1 MTDIDKFIEF
11 QEIAGK
17 LKHLKRTGWLMR
29 GIENCETVASH
40 SWRMAVMALQKEA
53 ELEKLGV
60 DVNHIICMCLLHD
73 VSEAVVGDI
82 VPEQHQTDEK
92 KISKQEKHLL
102 EIKAVENLADK
113 YNFPKLKTIFSEYEE
128 QKTLEAV
135 VVKNLDKLDM
145 LLQAYEYIKKYPEMS
160 KLSEFMEYNEK
171 NITLPVF
178 LPELKEIKSRQTEH
192 SAQKNSFIDFQI
204 LMGRLKHLERSGPKM
219 YEIKHCETVA
229 SHCFRTALMALYLET
244 DLSEQNIDVNKVIKM
259 ALIHDAGEAI
269 IGDIVPT
276 KWQKGKKISK
286 PEKHKKE
293 LEAIISMSERFDV
306 PFVWQTFNDI
316 EQRKTLE
323 ASMVKDLDIFE
334 CVQQAYEYIKI
345 YPEKAILREYIPYH
359 QPRIKSGLVQNLI
372 VGIKHKQD
380 TFLTLKNLPTFYKQG
395 SR

>member
-1 MTDIDKFIEF
+1 MAVKKIRKIK
-11 QEIAGK
+11 G
-17 LKHLKRTGWLMR
+17 
-29 GIENCETVASH
+29 N
-40 SWRMAVMALQKEA
+40 RMAGVLMPVSALPSA
-53 ELEKLGV
+53 EGIGTLGKGAYDFVDWLEKAGMHLWQV
-60 DVNHIICMCLLHD
+60 LPLLPTGF
-73 VSEAVVGDI
+73 GDS
-82 VPEQHQTDEK
+82 PYQ
-92 KISKQEKHLL
+92 SYASNAL
-102 EIKAVENLADK
+102 
-113 YNFPKLKTIFSEYEE
+113 NFY
-128 QKTLEAV
+128 
-135 VVKNLDKLDM
+135 
-145 LLQAYEYIKKYPEMS
+145 
-160 KLSEFMEYNEK
+160 
-171 NITLPVF
+171 
-178 LPELKEIKSRQTEH
+178 
-192 SAQKNSFIDFQI
+192 FIDFQI

-380 TFLTLKNLPTFYKQG
+380 TFLTLKNLPTYYKQG